1 MKRIIALLLAV
12 VMVAA
17 MFAGCQN
24 SDANTTTPSTDESAA
39 PSETDWGS
47 PRLPTKPPAAPTANI
62 LRWFGI

>member
-24 SDANTTTPSTDESAA
+24 SDANTTTPRPTRARLR
-39 PSETDWGS
+39 
-47 PRLPTKPPAAPTANI
+47 PRRLGTPRPPTKPPAAPTANI

>member
-24 SDANTTTPSTDESAA
+24 SDANTTTPSTDESSA
-39 PSETDWGS
+39 PSRRLGT